1 MSEKKKKSLVI
12 AGLTAAGLLAV
23 GGAATITTLHS
34 GSSETEKDPKDQ
46 LKDDL
51 TNVKNDIDDLIN
63 SLDSE
68 DNKEEIKILENLK
81 DKIDQALQDPNIT
94 EGDLNSLKDEAN
106 QTLQD
111 LINKKKEFDKNLLGK
126 YDETKNVLDEYKNS
140 LGDDPKYDSL
150 KEKLDKLNEKLEN
163 SKNKHSES
171 ELLSKE
177 QIKEIKKELEDTI
190 KELDKIKYDKSLID
204 LEEAKK
210 AKDEFLASF
219 GNPAKPEYEDL
230 LNKYKDKWD
239 EIDKNIE
246 ALPNRDDATLEDIK
260 KVENIIKDMEITT
273 ALEKLE
279 KAHADQNKKLDDL
292 IKENTIEPL
301 DDELQKSWDKLYE
314 DAKSQASFDDPTN
327 QSVQKIEEAIKNYID
342 ESNQMIEDLT
352 NLKDSEDLDK
362 YKAIQELKNLINSSK
377 DYSNNELND
386 SDYSDIKNKLE
397 QAIAQAEKIANTN
410 KDLLTIEQIKDE
422 IRSLQEALENAK
434 AEKNKIDSEKINE
447 SKDEI
452 NNLIK
457 DVNDFINS
465 NLNTKGEEEIKKE
478 LEEAIKNN
486 TPDDFDD
493 LNSLKDKLENLNKV
507 FNEAK
512 DKEKEREQLIK
523 DLENELAKAQDFS
536 NNNLDDNK
544 HLEIKNQLQDLIDK
558 TKEQINDFSNQ
569 ELKDKKQEI
578 IDAVKKAEND
588 KLITDELVELNQ
600 KIIEATNVIEINKFN
615 DKGEKD
621 ILDKLVSSR
630 DNALNKYNEI
640 KSSQDLSKLNEAKE
654 ECKKLAEA
662 IKSFEIEKAQ
672 RDRAKK
678 QLEESIGNATEFLN
692 NLNSSDY
699 DQIKKALNN
708 VIESSQTTKTEG
720 DKLAIEEAIDNL
732 SKALQD
738 AWSNKNLIDQ
748 EKENKSKIKAE
759 LDKLIPDVEKWQKSN
774 LKNEDGSLI
783 KPGYTQIDSKTT
795 EIINNAKT
803 TSENAESN
811 SQSLKEALDTLKTEF
826 ENVKTQFDNYT
837 KSFNELENKINELK
851 GLITNDLSEPIYK
864 DIQKKYQVKLDN
876 YNNEKNNKN
885 LDQFKETIEQVTA
898 DIESLKKEKIERDQ
912 IKESLENSVQKAKE
926 FINTIDKKNS
936 LNTQFVSNLE
946 SLVSKANEELKKEA
960 VSEEELKRLQ
970 KEIDDELKRLITK
983 KPVVDSLIKLENKI
997 DEINNIINQNNS
1009 ADPGL
1014 NSALEEL
1021 KTAKNNAEN
1030 SFNDLKNK
1038 IDSTTQE
1045 QVDTVIENLNNALT
1059 KFNNDKTQRGESKK
1073 KLQNKI
1079 DEAKTVLGSLT
1090 DSKYEKIK
1098 NELDKVVADSNSTL
1112 TNGDKDALDKALTE
1126 LENKINQTNTAKNE
1140 IDKMYRDIES
1150 AKQAIQDTIT
1160 KMNQWKNGK
1169 LVKDGEKEIL
1179 NSFNNAISEATQTK
1193 DKIDATLN
1201 ELVTANETLNQKFN
1215 QIISAENE
1223 FSINYQ
1229 KVNDKITELENY
1241 INNNLNQNIYADL
1254 KSKYDKVVSD
1264 SRNSINSKNTEE
1276 LKTLLNDLTN
1286 SLNEAQNFKAERDKA
1301 RSELQKSIDNANNLI
1316 NGQPKNQVYSKLFES
1331 LENLKT
1337 KGQNE
1342 LGTSTTN
1349 DELSAT
1355 SKEINEEINKVVEK
1369 LNVVNELNKL
1379 NTKLEQIKTVLEQNK
1394 NVDHGLSSVVNTLQN
1409 QYNDSK
1415 NNFDNW
1421 LNNIDSSVVTNVAVE
1436 ENKLDTALNTFNS
1449 DKQSREN
1456 SKGQLSNL
1464 IEDVKNYKDNT
1475 LSTKTDYSQ
1484 LATKAQEL
1492 IDKYTPYLKSQTK
1505 SELDQSIADLKAELA
1520 QIKNKKILIDQENQT
1535 EEEAKNEITS
1545 LIAKIREWQ
1554 STNLTNGLNG
1564 ALIKEGYKGINDTLE
1579 SSIKQAEGVKDDTT
1593 STLKDLKDEFL
1604 QLNLAFNNAKNSLT
1618 SHQNAYKGLENAISS
1633 LKSFVDTENIGTELK
1648 NKYSDITKQYND
1660 SKDTRNETELIQD
1673 TAKVN
1678 QALEQLR
1685 NEKRERDTAISELAN
1700 KITAA
1705 KTYIDSLPKNDLSS
1719 GISSSLQTLIDES
1732 TLVQNSD
1739 ASKQAF
1745 IDQKDKLD
1753 KAISEANTKKPT
1765 LESLIKLSDKI
1776 KEAESTLTK
1785 PEYVGVSTGI
1795 SSKLQSEI
1803 ESAKRFL
1810 EENKNNLDASQITII
1825 DQKTTELD
1833 TKIKEFIADV
1843 KEFNVAKESLEK
1855 VATEAQSYI
1864 DTTLSDPIYSNI
1876 KSDLQT
1882 SINKKDGTIANG
1894 NTQEVKDLTV
1904 EISNKLA
1911 EAKVNKEKLDS
1922 ENKQKEQVKRD
1933 ILALVSEM
1941 TVWSR
1946 NNLTK
1951 AGTSEIKTKINGA
1964 TKAANL
1970 VKNNSSS
1977 TLEQLRD
1984 ALTKLQEDFKNSKSD
1999 YETYKTTLAS
2009 LESKISD
2016 LQSYINVS
2024 LTEPIYGDIKSK
2036 YQAIVDKY
2044 NKDKTSLTQSKLVEA
2059 IATLTNEINNAK
2071 QEKNDRDTAKTSLN
2085 NKINEVN
2092 TFITSLGDSTVYN
2105 KLKEPLN
2112 NGITSANQLLNKAS
2126 DNATLNAKTTELDN
2140 LLTKANADK
2149 TKLDALFNLESK
2161 IALADKLLKDN
2172 ESADSGLASVI
2183 KELKDAKDAAKTKFD
2198 SWMTNPLNSDS
2209 TLVKQEAD
2217 KLNAAIEKF
2226 NADKAAREASK
2237 SALASAIAD
2246 ANSYAQSTLNKD
2258 QYLELKNELETFLK
2272 DQDKY
2277 ATTETKA
2284 ELDSRVENIKTK
2296 LQDIKKRKDAIDQ
2309 AENERQNE
2317 ISKLGILLENVK
2329 QWQNTNLREASN
2341 NTILKYQGLSQID
2354 SDLSK
2359 YITAAE
2365 TVKNR
2370 QNSTTEQLKKAYS
2383 VLETAHTKAQ
2393 TQLTSYNNAHRELKD
2408 KISELKKYVTE
2419 TLKAPEYKTI
2429 QDKYQAIVN
2438 ASEKVQDNLIES
2450 QLKEESA
2457 KLVTALQNAKAEK
2470 ENRDKELAK
2479 AKLEQLIQTATT
2491 YSNDSTD
2498 GVGATQYSSVKATL
2512 VQAINNAKENIN
2524 TLSKDQLNS
2533 RYTTLEAALNK
2544 AKADKVA
2551 KAKEIHAAALSEADT
2566 WIAQNL
2572 SENKPAETQVG
2583 NSLKTDFE
2591 AAINLYKDTS
2601 SNDANDIYQKAQNIK
2616 AELEKLKLNKTTRDA
2631 AEAKLDALLAKATE
2645 LKNLM
2650 PENNEFN
2657 TAKTKLENEIERIN
2671 NIKSSL
2677 NAEQLLEA
2685 NKSLE
2690 TVFNESVE
2698 TYRNNLKKL
2707 NANATRLLTEAKDLS
2722 DKLNP
2727 TYTDLQTKVNE
2738 SSAKITSLD
2747 YKQIAQYY
2755 SDTKPLY
2762 DSLIPKYNSLLG
2774 KSQQLNALLKQLDA
2788 EITRMKTVQNG
2799 NVIYKYWITEAEDR
2813 LAKNKVYNSEEQ
2825 VQTNINYLTG
2835 YIPALKNVVAGI
2847 DQAYAKYLPAKENAN
2862 AFRKAL
2868 SGYTDLLT
2876 KYDQA
2881 VTTPAKTLEDKF
2893 MAEGKDSKQ
2902 LTDATAALNKAEA
2915 TFRSIIQPVGTQI
2928 QNKISGDWQQTLTK
2942 IAQFAKVTTSPISSH
2957 KGIALDKTA
2966 LDQRDA
2972 LVKEYNNLNPQNL
2985 LNTLTNKI
2993 TQNIKPTYKEYDD
3006 LLKKL
3011 NSYIADLNKKMNKIY
3026 NDNWTRNGGKHT
3038 HNLAKQELDKKLNA
3052 NLHLNSSTGLY
3063 DKQAL
3068 ELEKTVTYTYNGN
3081 DQQIYYNY
3089 AKEIQKVVDLYT
3101 LHTNEMNKRKARLE
3115 ASTQSYRDSAA
3126 YKSMIDWQQKY
3137 SNWNEDLLGWAHNT
3151 DEEFTKATR
3160 EFASYGIAKAQDFI
3174 TNLFGK
3180 RNTAEYGVY
3189 ESFILNEMLK
3199 SINTFKGYWDDFG
3212 DKNWDKPLKIDSS
3225 KYNSLRRYVFTYY
3238 RYSPSKPNNTE
3249 INIWSE
3255 NAKRRYVIT
3264 SNNFNYDYHTR
3275 EASEHD
3281 KRYNHEEGVLNWSR
3295 RDWWGGTEWENARVQ
3310 RMRNTN
3316 TIFNTHGMYRL
3327 FTAAWSDIKHL
3338 WEIYTEKLNQLNKKQ
3353 ITELQFANFKVEYHN
3368 LFEKLWK
3375 NNYVTISDPIQKYAT
3390 NLSIT
3395 YSIMHPTN
3403 LSLIYDYISKN

>member
-34 GSSETEKDPKDQ
+34 GSSETEKDQKDQ

-63 SLDSE
+63 SLDTE

-140 LGDDPKYDSL
+140 LGDYPKYDSL

-177 QIKEIKKELEDTI
+177 QIQEIKKELEDTI

-260 KVENIIKDMEITT
+260 KVENIIKGIELTT

-301 DDELQKSWDKLYE
+301 DDELQKTWDKLYE

-512 DKEKEREQLIK
+512 DKEKEHEQLIK

-544 HLEIKNQLQDLIDK
+544 DLEIKNQLQDLIDK

-588 KLITDELVELNQ
+588 KWIADELVELNQ
-600 KIIEATNVIEINKFN
+600 KIIQATNLIEINKFN

-640 KSSQDLSKLNEAKE
+640 KASQDLSKLNEAKE
-654 ECKKLAEA
+654 ECKKLDEA

-672 RDRAKK
+672 RDQAKK
-678 QLEESIGNATEFLN
+678 QLEESIDNATKFLN

-699 DQIKKALNN
+699 DQIKKTLNN
-708 VIESSQTTKTEG
+708 VIESSQITKTEG
-720 DKLAIEEAIDNL
+720 DKLAIEKANDNL
-732 SKALQD
+732 SKALQE

-748 EKENKSKIKAE
+748 DRENKIKIKAE

-803 TSENAESN
+803 TSENTNSN
-811 SQSLKEALDTLKTEF
+811 SQSLKEALNTLKTEF
-826 ENVKTQFDNYT
+826 ENVKIQFDNYT

-864 DIQKKYQVKLDN
+864 DIQKKYQDKLGN

-926 FINTIDKKNS
+926 FIDTIDKTNS

-946 SLVSKANEELKKEA
+946 SLVNKANEELKKEA
-960 VSEEELKRLQ
+960 VSDEELNRLK

-997 DEINNIINQNNS
+997 NEINDIINQNDS

-1021 KTAKNNAEN
+1021 KTTKNNAEK
-1030 SFNDLKNK
+1030 SFNDPINK

-1045 QVDTVIENLNNALT
+1045 QVDTAIENLNNALT
-1059 KFNNDKTQRGESKK
+1059 KFNHDKTQREESKK

-1079 DEAKTVLGSLT
+1079 GEANTLLGSLT
-1090 DSKYEKIK
+1090 DSKYEHIK
-1098 NELDKVVADSNSTL
+1098 NELDKVIVNSNSTL

-1126 LENKINQTNTAKNE
+1126 LENKINQTNTAKTE

-1150 AKQAIQDTIT
+1150 AKQAIQYTIT
-1160 KMNQWKNGK
+1160 KMNQWKKDK

-1193 DKIDATLN
+1193 DKINATLN
-1201 ELVTANETLNQKFN
+1201 ELVTANQTLNQKFN

-1241 INNNLNQNIYADL
+1241 VNNNLNENIYSDL
-1254 KSKYDKVVSD
+1254 KSKYDKVVTD
-1264 SRNSINSKNTEE
+1264 SRKSINSKNTEE
-1276 LKTLLNDLTN
+1276 LKALLNDLTN
-1286 SLNEAQNFKAERDKA
+1286 SLNEAQKVKAERDKA
-1301 RSELQKSIDNANNLI
+1301 RSELQKSIENANNLI

-1349 DELSAT
+1349 DVLSAT
-1355 SKEINEEINKVVEK
+1355 SKEINDEINKVVEK

-1379 NTKLEQIKTVLEQNK
+1379 NTKLEQIKTVLKQNE
-1394 NVDHGLSSVVNTLQN
+1394 NVDPGLSSVVTVLKN
-1409 QYNDSK
+1409 QYDDSK

-1421 LNNIDSSVVTNVAVE
+1421 LNNIDSSVATNVAVE

-1456 SKGQLSNL
+1456 SKAQLSNL
-1464 IEDVKNYKDNT
+1464 IEEVKNYKDNT

-1484 LATKAQEL
+1484 LAAKAQEL

-1520 QIKNKKILIDQENQT
+1520 QIKNQKILIDQENQT
-1535 EEEAKNEITS
+1535 EEEVKNEITS
-1545 LIAKIREWQ
+1545 LITKIREWQ

-1564 ALIKEGYKGINDTLE
+1564 ALRKEGYKGINETLE
-1579 SSIKQAEGVKDDTT
+1579 NSIKHSEGVKDNAA

-1618 SHQNAYKGLENAISS
+1618 SHQNAYQGLENAISS
-1633 LKSFVDTENIGTELK
+1633 LKSFADTEKIGTELK
-1648 NKYSDITKQYND
+1648 NKYLAIAKQYDD

-1678 QALEQLR
+1678 QVLDQLR
-1685 NEKRERDTAISELAN
+1685 NEKRERDAAISELSN

-1719 GISSSLQTLIDES
+1719 GISSSLQALIDES
-1732 TLVQNSD
+1732 VLVQNSD
-1739 ASKQAF
+1739 VSKQAF

-1765 LESLIKLSDKI
+1765 LDSLIKLSDKI
-1776 KEAESTLTK
+1776 KEAESTLAK
-1785 PEYVGVSTGI
+1785 PEYAGVSTGI
-1795 SSKLQSEI
+1795 SSKLQSAI

-1810 EENKNNLDASQITII
+1810 EENKNNLAASQITII

-1833 TKIKEFIADV
+1833 TKVKEFIADV
-1843 KEFNVAKESLEK
+1843 KEFNVAKDSLEK

-1864 DTTLSDPIYSNI
+1864 DTTLSKPIYSDI
-1876 KSDLQT
+1876 KSDLET
-1882 SINKKDGTIANG
+1882 TINKKDGTIANG

-1904 EISNKLA
+1904 EISKKLA

-1946 NNLTK
+1946 NNLTN
-1951 AGTSEIKTKINGA
+1951 AGTKEIKTKITEA

-1984 ALTKLQEDFKNSKSD
+1984 ALTKLQQDFNDSKSD

-2009 LESKISD
+2009 LESKISE

-2044 NKDKTSLTQSKLVEA
+2044 NKDKNSLTQSKLLEA
-2059 IATLTNEINNAK
+2059 ITTLTNEINNAK
-2071 QEKNDRDTAKTSLN
+2071 QEKNDRDTAKTSLK
-2085 NKINEVN
+2085 NKIDEVN

-2126 DNATLNAKTTELDN
+2126 DNATLNAKTTELNN

-2149 TKLDALFNLESK
+2149 TKFDTLFNLESK

-2183 KELKDAKDAAKTKFD
+2183 KELKDTKDPAKTKFD

-2217 KLNAAIEKF
+2217 LLNAAIEKF

-2237 SALASAIAD
+2237 SALASAIAEG
-2246 ANSYAQSTLNKD
+2246 NTYAQGTLNKD

-2284 ELDSRVENIKTK
+2284 ELDVRVEKIKTK
-2296 LQDIKKRKDAIDQ
+2296 LQEIKNRKDAIDQ

-2317 ISKLGILLENVK
+2317 ISKLGILIENVK
-2329 QWQNTNLREASN
+2329 QWQNANLREASN

-2354 SDLSK
+2354 GDLTK
-2359 YITAAE
+2359 YITVAE
-2365 TVKNR
+2365 TAKNR
-2370 QNSTTEQLKKAYS
+2370 QSSTTEQLKKAYS

-2429 QDKYQAIVN
+2429 QDKYQAVVN

-2450 QLKEESA
+2450 KLKEESA

-2479 AKLEQLIQTATT
+2479 TKLEQLILTATT

-2498 GVGATQYSSVKATL
+2498 GVGATQYSSVKTTL
-2512 VQAINNAKENIN
+2512 VQAINDAKANID

-2544 AKADKVA
+2544 AKTDKVA
-2551 KAKEIHAAALSEADT
+2551 KAKEIHAAALSEVDT

-2572 SENKPAETQVG
+2572 NENKPAETQVG
-2583 NSLKTDFE
+2583 NSLKSDFE

-2616 AELEKLKLNKTTRDA
+2616 AEFEKLKLNKTTRDA

-2650 PENNEFN
+2650 PDNNEFN
-2657 TAKTKLENEIERIN
+2657 KVKTTLENEITRISGVKN
-2671 NIKSSL
+2671 SL
-2677 NAEQLLEA
+2677 NTEQLLEA

-2690 TVFNESVE
+2690 TIFNESVE
-2698 TYRNNLKKL
+2698 TYRNNLEKL

-2727 TYTDLQTKVNE
+2727 TYNDLQTKVNE

-2774 KSQQLNALLKQLDA
+2774 KSQQLDKLLKELDA

-2835 YIPALKNVVAGI
+2835 YIPALKNVVARI

-2868 SGYTDLLT
+2868 NGYTDLLA

-2881 VTTPAKTLEDKF
+2881 VTTPAKTSEDKF

-2915 TFRSIIQPVGTQI
+2915 TFRSIIQPIGTQI

-2957 KGIALDKTA
+2957 KGITLDKTA
-2966 LDQRDA
+2966 LEQRDA
-2972 LVKEYNNLNPQNL
+2972 LVREYNNLNPQNL
-2985 LNTLTNKI
+2985 LNALTNKI
-2993 TQNIKPTYKEYDD
+2993 TQNVKPTYKEYDD

-3011 NSYIADLNKKMNKIY
+3011 NSYIANLNAKMDKIY
-3026 NDNWTRNGGKHT
+3026 ADNWTRNGGKHT
-3038 HNLAKQELDKKLNA
+3038 HNLAKQELDKKLKD
-3052 NLHLNSSTGLY
+3052 NLALNSSTGIY
-3063 DKQAL
+3063 DKQAI
-3068 ELEKTVTYTYNGN
+3068 ELKNSVTYTYNGN
-3081 DQQIYYNY
+3081 DQQIYFNY
-3089 AKEIQKVVDLYT
+3089 AKKIQKVVDLYT
-3101 LHTNEMNKRKARLE
+3101 LHNNEMNKRKASLE
-3115 ASTQSYRDSAA
+3115 SSTQTYRNSQEYAD
-3126 YKSMIDWQQKY
+3126 MIDWQVKY
-3137 SNWNEDLLGWAHNT
+3137 SKWNDDFYWQHNT
-3151 DEEFTKATR
+3151 DNEFVSSTR
-3160 EFASYGIAKAQDFI
+3160 EFATYGMSKAQNFI
-3174 TNLFGK
+3174 TNLFSK
-3180 RNTAEYGVY
+3180 RNTSEYGVY
-3189 ESFILNEMLK
+3189 ESFMLNEMLK
-3199 SINTFKGYWDDFG
+3199 SINTFKNYWDSFG
-3212 DKNWDKPLKIDSS
+3212 DKKFEKPLKINTPE
-3225 KYNSLRRYVFTYY
+3225 YNSLRRYIYTYY
-3238 RYSPSKPNNTE
+3238 RISPSKPNDTI
-3249 INIWSE
+3249 INIWTT
-3255 NAKRRYVIT
+3255 NTMTRYGIKKDK
-3264 SNNFNYDYHTR
+3264 FNYDANTI
-3275 EASEHD
+3275 ESSN
-3281 KRYNHEEGVLNWSR
+3281 YNNQNGILNWSR
-3295 RDWWGGTEWENARVQ
+3295 RDWTWGETQWDNSTIQRLRNINRV
-3310 RMRNTN
+3310 
-3316 TIFNTHGMYRL
+3316 FNTDGMYII
-3327 FTAAWSDIKHL
+3327 FTAAWSDIQYL
-3338 WEIYTEKLNQLNKKQ
+3338 WDVYTEKLDKFNKKQ
-3353 ITELQFANFKVEYHN
+3353 ITELEFAKFKVDYHN
-3368 LFEKLWK
+3368 LFEKIWN
-3375 NNYVTISDPIQKYAT
+3375 NNYVKISDPIQSYT
-3390 NLSIT
+3390 TDLSIT

-3403 LSLIYDYISKN
+3403 LGLIYDFILKLS

>member
-1 MSEKKKKSLVI
+1 MSEKKKKNLII
-12 AGLTAAGLLAV
+12 AGLTTAGLLAV
-23 GGAATITTLHS
+23 GGAATVTTLHT
-34 GSSETEKDPKDQ
+34 GSSDSEKDPKDQ

-51 TNVKNDIDDLIN
+51 TNAKNDIDDLIN
-63 SLDSE
+63 SLDPE

-106 QTLQD
+106 QTIQD

-177 QIKEIKKELEDTI
+177 QIQEIKKELEDAL

-219 GNPAKPEYEDL
+219 GNPVKPEYEDL

-246 ALPNRDDATLEDIK
+246 SLPNRDVATLEDIK
-260 KVENIIKDMEITT
+260 KVENIIKDIEITI

-301 DDELQKSWDKLYE
+301 DDELKKTWDKLYE

-342 ESNQMIEDLT
+342 ESNRMIEDLT

-377 DYSNNELND
+377 NYSNNELSD

-397 QAIAQAEKIANTN
+397 QAIEHAEKIANTN
-410 KDLLTIEQIKDE
+410 KDLLTLEQIKEE
-422 IRSLQEALENAK
+422 IKSLQEALENAK
-434 AEKNKIDSEKINE
+434 VEKNKIDSEKINE

-512 DKEKEREQLIK
+512 DKEKEHEQLIK

-558 TKEQINDFSNQ
+558 TKEQINDLSNQ

-588 KLITDELVELNQ
+588 KLIADALDELNQ
-600 KIIEATNVIEINKFN
+600 KIIQATNVIEINKFN

-621 ILDKLVSSR
+621 ILNKLVSSR
-630 DNALNKYNEI
+630 DDALNKYNEI
-640 KSSQDLSKLNEAKE
+640 KASQDLSKLEEAKE
-654 ECKKLAEA
+654 ECEKLAEA

-672 RDRAKK
+672 RDQAKK
-678 QLEESIGNATEFLN
+678 QLEELIGNATEFLN

-699 DQIKKALNN
+699 DEIKETLNN
-708 VIESSQTTKTEG
+708 VLESSQTTKSEG
-720 DKLAIEEAIDNL
+720 DKLAIEKAIDNL
-732 SKALQD
+732 SKALQE

-748 EKENKSKIKAE
+748 ERENKIKTKVE
-759 LDKLIPDVEKWQKSN
+759 LDKLISDVEKWQKSN
-774 LKNEDGSLI
+774 LKNENGSLI

-803 TSENAESN
+803 TSENTDSN

-826 ENVKTQFDNYT
+826 ENVKIQFDNYT

-885 LDQFKETIEQVTA
+885 LDQFEETIKQVTA
-898 DIESLKKEKIERDQ
+898 DIESLKKEKNERDK

-926 FINTIDKKNS
+926 FINTIDKTNS

-946 SLVSKANEELKKEA
+946 SLVSKANEELEKED
-960 VSEEELKRLQ
+960 VSDKELKRLQ
-970 KEIDDELKRLITK
+970 EEIDDELKRLIAK

-997 DEINNIINQNNS
+997 NEINNIINQNSS

-1021 KTAKNNAEN
+1021 KTAKNNAQN

-1038 IDSTTQE
+1038 IDSTAQE

-1059 KFNNDKTQRGESKK
+1059 KFNNDKTEREESKK
-1073 KLQNKI
+1073 KLQEKI
-1079 DEAKTVLGSLT
+1079 NEANTLLASLT
-1090 DSKYEKIK
+1090 DSKYEQIK
-1098 NELDKVVADSNSTL
+1098 NELDKVVVDSNSTL

-1150 AKQAIQDTIT
+1150 ARQAIQDTIT

-1169 LVKDGEKEIL
+1169 LVKDGENEIL

-1201 ELVTANETLNQKFN
+1201 ELVTANETLNQKFS

-1223 FSINYQ
+1223 YSINYQ
-1229 KVNDKITELENY
+1229 KVNGKITELENY
-1241 INNNLNQNIYADL
+1241 INDNLNQNIYSDL
-1254 KSKYDKVVSD
+1254 KSKYDKVVTD
-1264 SRNSINSKNTEE
+1264 SRNSINSKNTEA
-1276 LKTLLNDLTN
+1276 LKTLFNDLTN
-1286 SLNEAQNFKAERDKA
+1286 SLNEAQNNKAERDKA
-1301 RSELQKSIDNANNLI
+1301 RSELQKSIENANNLI

-1337 KGQNE
+1337 KGQSQ
-1342 LGTSTTN
+1342 LGTLTTN
-1349 DELSAT
+1349 DVLSAT
-1355 SKEINEEINKVVEK
+1355 SKEINDELNKVVEK

-1394 NVDHGLSSVVNTLQN
+1394 NVNPGLSSVVTTLQN
-1409 QYNDSK
+1409 QYDDSK
-1415 NNFDNW
+1415 NKFNNW

-1456 SKGQLSNL
+1456 SKEQLSKL
-1464 IEDVKNYKDNT
+1464 IEKVKNYKDNT
-1475 LSTKTDYSQ
+1475 LSTKADYSQ
-1484 LATKAQEL
+1484 LVTKAQEL
-1492 IDKYTPYLKSQTK
+1492 IDKYTPYLESQTK
-1505 SELDQSIADLKAELA
+1505 SELDQSITELQAELA
-1520 QIKNKKILIDQENQT
+1520 KIENQKILIDQENQN
-1535 EEEAKNEITS
+1535 EEEVKNEITS
-1545 LIAKIREWQ
+1545 LITKIREWQ

-1564 ALIKEGYKGINDTLE
+1564 ALIKEGYKGINDALE
-1579 SSIKQAEGVKDDTT
+1579 SSIKHAEGVKDDNT
-1593 STLKDLKDEFL
+1593 STLKALKDEFL
-1604 QLNLAFNNAKNSLT
+1604 QLNLAFNNAQNSLT
-1618 SHQNAYKGLENAISS
+1618 SHQNAYQGLENAISS
-1633 LKSFVDTENIGTELK
+1633 LKSFADTENIGTELK
-1648 NKYSDITKQYND
+1648 DKYLSIAKQYND

-1685 NEKRERDTAISELAN
+1685 NDKRERDTAISELAN

-1719 GISSSLQTLIDES
+1719 GISSSLQTLINES
-1732 TLVQNSD
+1732 VLVQNSD
-1739 ASKQAF
+1739 VSKQAF
-1745 IDQKDKLD
+1745 IDQKNKLD

-1765 LESLIKLSDKI
+1765 LDSLIKLSDKI
-1776 KEAESTLTK
+1776 KEAKSTLTK
-1785 PEYVGVSTGI
+1785 PEYVGASTGI
-1795 SSKLQSEI
+1795 SNKLQSAI
-1803 ESAKRFL
+1803 ESAKTFL
-1810 EENKNNLDASQITII
+1810 EENKNNLAASQITII

-1843 KEFNVAKESLEK
+1843 KEFNVAKESLEQ
-1855 VATEAQSYI
+1855 VVNEAQSYI
-1864 DTTLSDPIYSNI
+1864 DTTLSDPIYSDI

-1882 SINKKDGTIANG
+1882 AINKKDGTIANG

-1922 ENKQKEQVKRD
+1922 ENKQKEQVKKD
-1933 ILALVSEM
+1933 ILALISQM
-1941 TVWSR
+1941 TVWSK
-1946 NNLTK
+1946 NNLTN
-1951 AGTSEIKTKINGA
+1951 AGTSEIKTKITEA

-1984 ALTKLQEDFKNSKSD
+1984 ALTKLQQDFEDSKSD

-2009 LESKISD
+2009 LDSKISE

-2059 IATLTNEINNAK
+2059 ITTLTNEINNAK
-2071 QEKNDRDTAKTSLN
+2071 QEKNERDTAKTSLN
-2085 NKINEVN
+2085 NKIIEVN
-2092 TFITSLGDSTVYN
+2092 RFITSLGDSTVYN
-2105 KLKEPLN
+2105 KLKEPLS
-2112 NGITSANQLLNKAS
+2112 NGTTSANQLLNKAS

-2140 LLTKANADK
+2140 LLIKANTDK
-2149 TKLDALFNLESK
+2149 VKFDALFNLESK
-2161 IALADKLLKDN
+2161 ITSADKLLKDN

-2183 KELKDAKDAAKTKFD
+2183 KELRDAKDAAKTKFD
-2198 SWMTNPLNSDS
+2198 SWMTDPLNSNS

-2217 KLNAAIEKF
+2217 KLNAAIQKF
-2226 NADKAAREASK
+2226 NSDKAAREASK
-2237 SALASAIAD
+2237 SALASAIAEG
-2246 ANSYAQSTLNKD
+2246 NSYAQGTLNKE

-2272 DQDKY
+2272 EQEKY

-2284 ELDSRVENIKTK
+2284 ELDARVEKIKAK
-2296 LQDIKKRKDAIDQ
+2296 LQEIKNRKDAIDQ
-2309 AENERQNE
+2309 AEAERQNE
-2317 ISKLGILLENVK
+2317 ISKLGILIDNVK
-2329 QWQNTNLREASN
+2329 QWQNANLREASN
-2341 NTILKYQGLSQID
+2341 NTILKYQGLSQVD
-2354 SDLSK
+2354 GDLTK

-2370 QNSTTEQLKKAYS
+2370 QSSTTEQLKKAYS
-2383 VLETAHTKAQ
+2383 VLETAHTNAQ

-2419 TLKAPEYKTI
+2419 TLNAPEYKTI
-2429 QDKYQAIVN
+2429 QDKYQAVVN
-2438 ASEKVQDNLIES
+2438 GSEKVQDNLIES

-2457 KLVTALQNAKAEK
+2457 KLVTELQNAKAEK

-2479 AKLEQLIQTATT
+2479 AKLEQLVQTATT

-2498 GVGATQYSSVKATL
+2498 GVGATQYSSVKITL
-2512 VQAINNAKENIN
+2512 VQAINNAKANID
-2524 TLSKDQLNS
+2524 TLSKEQLNS

-2544 AKADKVA
+2544 AKADKIV
-2551 KAKEIHAAALSEADT
+2551 KAKEIHAAALSEANT
-2566 WIAQNL
+2566 WITQNL
-2572 SENKPAETQVG
+2572 SENKPAETQAG
-2583 NSLKTDFE
+2583 NSLKSDFE

-2601 SNDANDIYQKAQNIK
+2601 SNDANDIYQKSQNIK
-2616 AELEKLKLNKTTRDA
+2616 DELEKLKLNKSTRDA
-2631 AEAKLDALLAKATE
+2631 AEAKLDALLVKATE
-2645 LKNLM
+2645 LKNSM
-2650 PENNEFN
+2650 PEDNKFN
-2657 TAKTKLENEIERIN
+2657 TAKTKLENEITRISGVKN
-2671 NIKSSL
+2671 SL
-2677 NAEQLLEA
+2677 NTEQLLEA

-2690 TVFNESVE
+2690 TIFNESVE
-2698 TYRNNLKKL
+2698 TYRSNLKAL
-2707 NANATRLLTEAKDLS
+2707 NTNATRLLTEAKDLS

-2727 TYTDLQTKVNE
+2727 TYNNLQTKVNE
-2738 SSAKITSLD
+2738 SSAKIASLD

-2755 SDTKPLY
+2755 SDTKTLY
-2762 DSLIPKYNSLLG
+2762 DNLIPKYNSLLT
-2774 KSQQLNALLKQLDA
+2774 KSQQLNELIKELDA

-2813 LAKNKVYNSEEQ
+2813 LASNKVYNSEEQ
-2825 VQTNINYLTG
+2825 VQTNINYLTK

-2847 DQAYAKYLPAKENAN
+2847 DQAYAKYLPAKENAD
-2862 AFRKAL
+2862 AFRSAL
-2868 SGYTDLLT
+2868 NGYPDLLA

-2881 VTTPAKTLEDKF
+2881 VTTPAKAFEDQF
-2893 MAEGKDSKQ
+2893 MAEGRYSKQ
-2902 LTDATAALNKAEA
+2902 LADATAALNKAET
-2915 TFRSIIQPVGTQI
+2915 TFRSIIQPIGTQI
-2928 QNKISGDWQQTLTK
+2928 QNKISGEWQQTLTK
-2942 IAQFAKVTTSPISSH
+2942 IAEFAKVTISPRSSD
-2957 KGIALDKTA
+2957 KGITLDKTA

-2972 LVKEYNNLNPQNL
+2972 LVREYNNLNPQNL
-2985 LNTLTNKI
+2985 LNALTNKI
-2993 TQNIKPTYKEYDD
+2993 TQNVKPTYKEYDD

-3011 NSYIADLNKKMNKIY
+3011 NSYIADLNTKMDKIY
-3026 NDNWTRNGGKHT
+3026 ADNWTRNGGKHT
-3038 HNLAKQELDKKLNA
+3038 HNLAKQDLDKKLTA
-3052 NLHLNSSTGLY
+3052 NLYLNSSTGLY
-3063 DKQAL
+3063 DKQAI
-3068 ELEKTVTYTYNGN
+3068 ELKNSVTYTYNGN
-3081 DQQIYYNY
+3081 DQQIYFNY

-3101 LHTNEMNKRKARLE
+3101 LHTNEMNRRKALLE
-3115 ASTQSYRDSAA
+3115 ASTQTYRDSDT
-3126 YKSMIDWQQKY
+3126 YSSMIDWQQKY
-3137 SNWNEDLLGWAHNT
+3137 SKWNQDLWVAHT
-3151 DEEFTKATR
+3151 SDDEFVNATR
-3160 EFASYGIAKAQDFI
+3160 EFASYGVVKAQDFI

-3180 RNTAEYGVY
+3180 RNTSEYGVY

-3212 DKNWDKPLKIDSS
+3212 GTNWKEPLKIGTA

-3238 RYSPSKPNNTE
+3238 RYSPSQPNNKE

-3255 NAKRRYVIT
+3255 NAKRRYGVT
-3264 SNNFNYDYHTR
+3264 SDNFNYDYHTR
-3275 EASEHD
+3275 EASESG
-3281 KRYNHEEGVLNWSR
+3281 KRYNNEEGVLNWSR
-3295 RDWWGGTEWENARVQ
+3295 RDWGWISEWDNAKAQ

-3316 TIFNTHGMYRL
+3316 TIFNVHGMYRL
-3327 FTAAWSDIKHL
+3327 FTAAWADIKYL
-3338 WEIYTEKLNQLNKKQ
+3338 WEIYTIKLNQLNSKQ
-3353 ITELQFANFKVEYHN
+3353 ITELQFANFKVEYYN
-3368 LFEKLWK
+3368 LFEKLWN
-3375 NNYVTISDPIQKYAT
+3375 NNYVVKSDPIQKYAT
-3390 NLSIT
+3390 DLSIT

>member
-1 MSEKKKKSLVI
+1 MSEKKKKNLII
-12 AGLTAAGLLAV
+12 AGLTTAGLLAV
-23 GGAATITTLHS
+23 GGAATVTTLHT
-34 GSSETEKDPKDQ
+34 GSSDSEKDPKDQ

-51 TNVKNDIDDLIN
+51 TNAKNDIDDLIN
-63 SLDSE
+63 SLDPE

-150 KEKLDKLNEKLEN
+150 KEKLDKLNEKLDN

-219 GNPAKPEYEDL
+219 GNSVKPEYEDL
-230 LNKYKDKWD
+230 LNKYKNKWD

-246 ALPNRDDATLEDIK
+246 SLPNRDDATLEDIK
-260 KVENIIKDMEITT
+260 KVENIIKDIELTT

-292 IKENTIEPL
+292 IKGNTIEPL
-301 DDELQKSWDKLYE
+301 DDELQKAWDKLYE

-327 QSVQKIEEAIKNYID
+327 QSVQKIEESIKNYID

-386 SDYSDIKNKLE
+386 SDYYDIKNKLE

-410 KDLLTIEQIKDE
+410 KDLLAIEQIKDE

-512 DKEKEREQLIK
+512 DKEKEHEQLIK

-558 TKEQINDFSNQ
+558 TKEQINDLSNQ

-588 KLITDELVELNQ
+588 KLIAEALEELNQ
-600 KIIEATNVIEINKFN
+600 KIIQATNVIEINKFN

-621 ILDKLVSSR
+621 ILNKLVSSR
-630 DNALNKYNEI
+630 DDALNKYNEI
-640 KSSQDLSKLNEAKE
+640 KASQDLSKLEEAKE
-654 ECKKLAEA
+654 KCKKLAEA

-672 RDRAKK
+672 RDQAKK
-678 QLEESIGNATEFLN
+678 QLEELIGNATGFLN

-699 DQIKKALNN
+699 DQIKETLKN
-708 VIESSQTTKTEG
+708 VIESSQTAKTEG
-720 DKLAIEEAIDNL
+720 DKIAIEKAIDNL
-732 SKALQD
+732 SKALQE

-748 EKENKSKIKAE
+748 DRANKVKTKAE
-759 LDKLIPDVEKWQKSN
+759 LDKLISDVEKWQKSN
-774 LKNEDGSLI
+774 LKNENDSLI

-803 TSENAESN
+803 TSENTDSN

-851 GLITNDLSEPIYK
+851 SLITNDLSEPIYK

-885 LDQFKETIEQVTA
+885 LDQFEETIKQVTA

-912 IKESLENSVQKAKE
+912 IKESLENSVKKAKE
-926 FINTIDKKNS
+926 FINTIDKTNS

-946 SLVSKANEELKKEA
+946 SLVNKANEELKKEA
-960 VSEEELKRLQ
+960 VSDEELKRLQ
-970 KEIDDELKRLITK
+970 KEIDDELKRLIAK

-997 DEINNIINQNNS
+997 NEINNIINQNNS

-1021 KTAKNNAEN
+1021 KTAKNNAQN
-1030 SFNDLKNK
+1030 SFNDSINK

-1045 QVDTVIENLNNALT
+1045 QVDTVIENLNNALN
-1059 KFNNDKTQRGESKK
+1059 KFNNDKTEREESKK

-1079 DEAKTVLGSLT
+1079 DEANTLLGSLT
-1090 DSKYEKIK
+1090 DSKYEQIK
-1098 NELDKVVADSNSTL
+1098 NELNKVVVDSNSTL

-1140 IDKMYRDIES
+1140 IDKTYRDIES

-1193 DKIDATLN
+1193 DKIGATLN
-1201 ELVTANETLNQKFN
+1201 ELVTANETLNQKFS

-1229 KVNDKITELENY
+1229 KANDKITELENY
-1241 INNNLNQNIYADL
+1241 INNNLNQNIYSDL
-1254 KSKYDKVVSD
+1254 KSKYDKVVTD
-1264 SRNSINSKNTEE
+1264 SRNSINSKNTEA
-1276 LKTLLNDLTN
+1276 LKTLFNDLTN
-1286 SLNEAQNFKAERDKA
+1286 SLNEAQNVKAERDKA
-1301 RSELQKSIDNANNLI
+1301 RSELQKSIENANNLI

-1337 KGQNE
+1337 KGQNK

-1349 DELSAT
+1349 DVLSAT
-1355 SKEINEEINKVVEK
+1355 YKEINDEINKVVEK

-1394 NVDHGLSSVVNTLQN
+1394 NVDPGLNSVVTTLQN
-1409 QYNDSK
+1409 QYDDSK
-1415 NNFDNW
+1415 NKFNNW
-1421 LNNIDSSVVTNVAVE
+1421 LNNIDSSVVTDVAVE

-1456 SKGQLSNL
+1456 SKERLSKL
-1464 IEDVKNYKDNT
+1464 IEKVKNYKDNT
-1475 LSTKTDYSQ
+1475 LSTKTEYSQ
-1484 LATKAQEL
+1484 LVTKAQEL
-1492 IDKYTPYLKSQTK
+1492 IDKYKPYLESQTK
-1505 SELDQSIADLKAELA
+1505 SELDQSIAELQAELV
-1520 QIKNKKILIDQENQT
+1520 KIENQKTLIDQENQN
-1535 EEEAKNEITS
+1535 EEEVKSEITS
-1545 LIAKIREWQ
+1545 LITKIREWQ
-1554 STNLTNGLNG
+1554 SVNLTNGLNG
-1564 ALIKEGYKGINDTLE
+1564 ALRKEGYKGINQTLE
-1579 SSIKQAEGVKDDTT
+1579 NSIKHAEGVKDDNT
-1593 STLKDLKDEFL
+1593 STLKALKDEFL
-1604 QLNLAFNNAKNSLT
+1604 QLNLEFNNAQNSLI
-1618 SHQNAYKGLENAISS
+1618 SHQNAYRGLENAISS
-1633 LKSFVDTENIGTELK
+1633 LKSFADTENIGTELK
-1648 NKYSDITKQYND
+1648 NKYLAIAKQYDD
-1660 SKDTRNETELIQD
+1660 SKDTRNETELIED
-1673 TAKVN
+1673 TTKVN

-1732 TLVQNSD
+1732 ALVQNSD
-1739 ASKQAF
+1739 VSKQAL

-1765 LESLIKLSDKI
+1765 LDSLIKLSDKI
-1776 KEAESTLTK
+1776 KEAKSTLTK

-1795 SSKLQSEI
+1795 SSKLQSAI
-1803 ESAKRFL
+1803 ESAKKFL
-1810 EENKNNLDASQITII
+1810 EENKNNFAASQITII

-1833 TKIKEFIADV
+1833 SKIKEFIADV
-1843 KEFNVAKESLEK
+1843 KEFNVAKESLEQ
-1855 VATEAQSYI
+1855 VVNEAQSYI

-1882 SINKKDGTIANG
+1882 AINKKDSTIANG

-1922 ENKQKEQVKRD
+1922 ENKQKEQVKKD
-1933 ILALVSEM
+1933 ILALISEI

-1946 NNLTK
+1946 NNLTN

-1964 TKAANL
+1964 TKDANV
-1970 VKNNSSS
+1970 VKNNKSS

-1984 ALTKLQEDFKNSKSD
+1984 ALTKLQEDFKDSKSD
-1999 YETYKTTLAS
+1999 YETYKTSLAS
-2009 LESKISD
+2009 LDSKISE

-2036 YQAIVDKY
+2036 YQAIVNKY

-2059 IATLTNEINNAK
+2059 ITTLTNEINNAK
-2071 QEKNDRDTAKTSLN
+2071 QEKNERDTAKTSLN
-2085 NKINEVN
+2085 NKIDEVN

-2112 NGITSANQLLNKAS
+2112 NGITSANQLLNKSS
-2126 DNATLNAKTTELDN
+2126 DNATLNAKTTELNN
-2140 LLTKANADK
+2140 LLTKANTDK
-2149 TKLDALFNLESK
+2149 VKFDALFNLESK
-2161 IALADKLLKDN
+2161 IVSADKLLKDN

-2226 NADKAAREASK
+2226 NVDKAAREASK
-2237 SALASAIAD
+2237 SALASAIAE
-2246 ANSYAQSTLNKD
+2246 ANSYAQGTLNKD
-2258 QYLELKNELETFLK
+2258 QYLELKNELERFLK
-2272 DQDKY
+2272 EQEKY
-2277 ATTETKA
+2277 GTTETKA
-2284 ELDSRVENIKTK
+2284 ELDARVEKIKAK
-2296 LQDIKKRKDAIDQ
+2296 LQEIKNRKDAIDQ

-2317 ISKLGILLENVK
+2317 ISKLGILIENVK
-2329 QWQNTNLREASN
+2329 QWQNANLREASN
-2341 NTILKYQGLSQID
+2341 NTILKYQGLSQVD
-2354 SDLSK
+2354 GDLTKS
-2359 YITAAE
+2359 INVAE
-2365 TVKNR
+2365 IVKNR
-2370 QNSTTEQLKKAYS
+2370 QNSTTEQLKRAYS
-2383 VLETAHTKAQ
+2383 VLETGYTKVQ
-2393 TQLTSYNNAHRELKD
+2393 TQLTSYNNAHIELKD
-2408 KISELKKYVTE
+2408 KISELKKYVNE
-2419 TLKAPEYKTI
+2419 TLNAPEYKTI
-2429 QDKYQAIVN
+2429 QDKYEAIVN
-2438 ASEKVQDNLIES
+2438 ASEKVQDNLIEN

-2457 KLVTALQNAKAEK
+2457 KLVTELQNAKAEK

-2479 AKLEQLIQTATT
+2479 AKLEQLIQDATT

-2498 GVGATQYSSVKATL
+2498 GVGATQYSNVKATL
-2512 VQAINNAKENIN
+2512 VQAINNAKANID

-2533 RYTTLEAALNK
+2533 RYTTLDAALNK
-2544 AKADKVA
+2544 AKVDKIA
-2551 KAKEIHAAALSEADT
+2551 KAKEIHAAAISEADT
-2566 WIAQNL
+2566 WIAQYL
-2572 SENKPAETQVG
+2572 SKNKPAEVNPG
-2583 NSLKTDFE
+2583 NSLKSDFE

-2601 SNDANDIYQKAQNIK
+2601 SNDANDIYQKSENIK
-2616 AELEKLKLNKTTRDA
+2616 AEFEKLKLNKTTRDA
-2631 AEAKLDALLAKATE
+2631 VEAKLDALLAKATE

-2650 PENNEFN
+2650 PIDNKFN
-2657 TAKTKLENEIERIN
+2657 TAKTKLENEISRISGVKN
-2671 NIKSSL
+2671 SL
-2677 NAEQLLEA
+2677 NTEQLLEA

-2690 TVFNESVE
+2690 TIFNESVE
-2698 TYRNNLKKL
+2698 TYRSNLKTL
-2707 NANATRLLTEAKDLS
+2707 NTNATRLLTEAKDLS

-2727 TYTDLQTKVNE
+2727 TYNNLQAKVNE
-2738 SSAKITSLD
+2738 SSAKIASLD

-2755 SDTKPLY
+2755 SDTKTLY
-2762 DSLIPKYNSLLG
+2762 DNLIPKYNSLLT
-2774 KSQQLNALLKQLDA
+2774 KSQQLNELIKELDA

-2813 LAKNKVYNSEEQ
+2813 LAKNKVYNSEKQ
-2825 VQTNINYLTG
+2825 AQTNIDYLTG

-2862 AFRKAL
+2862 AFKNAL
-2868 SGYTDLLT
+2868 SGYTGLQLN
-2876 KYDQA
+2876 YDQA
-2881 VTTPAKTLEDKF
+2881 VTNPAKAFEDQF
-2893 MAEGKDSKQ
+2893 MAEGRYSKQ
-2902 LTDATAALNKAEA
+2902 LTDATAALNKAET
-2915 TFRSIIQPVGTQI
+2915 TFRSIIQPIGTQI
-2928 QNKISGDWQQTLTK
+2928 QNKISGEWQQTLTK
-2942 IAQFAKVTTSPISSH
+2942 IAEFAKVTISPRSSD
-2957 KGIALDKTA
+2957 KGITLDKTA

-2972 LVKEYNNLNPQNL
+2972 LVREYNNLNPQNL
-2985 LNTLTNKI
+2985 LNALTNKI
-2993 TQNIKPTYKEYDD
+2993 TQNIKPTYKQYDD

-3011 NSYIADLNKKMNKIY
+3011 NSYIADLNTKMDKIY
-3026 NDNWTRNGGKHT
+3026 ADNWTRNGGKHT
-3038 HNLAKQELDKKLNA
+3038 HNLAKQDLDKKLKD
-3052 NLHLNSSTGLY
+3052 NLALNSSTGIY
-3063 DKQAL
+3063 DKQAI
-3068 ELEKTVTYTYNGN
+3068 ELKNSVTYTYNGN
-3081 DQQIYYNY
+3081 DQQIYFNY

-3101 LHTNEMNKRKARLE
+3101 LHNNEMNKRKASLE
-3115 ASTQSYRDSAA
+3115 SSTQTYRNSQEYAD
-3126 YKSMIDWQQKY
+3126 MIDWQVKY
-3137 SNWNEDLLGWAHNT
+3137 SKWNDDFYWQHNT
-3151 DEEFTKATR
+3151 DNEFVSSTR
-3160 EFASYGIAKAQDFI
+3160 EFATYGMSKAQNFI
-3174 TNLFGK
+3174 TNLFSK
-3180 RNTAEYGVY
+3180 RNTSEYGVY
-3189 ESFILNEMLK
+3189 ESFMLNEMLK
-3199 SINTFKGYWDDFG
+3199 SINTFKNYWDSFG
-3212 DKNWDKPLKIDSS
+3212 DKKFEKPLKINTPE
-3225 KYNSLRRYVFTYY
+3225 YNSLRRYIYTYY
-3238 RYSPSKPNNTE
+3238 RISPSKPNDTI
-3249 INIWSE
+3249 INIWTT
-3255 NAKRRYVIT
+3255 NTMTRYGIT
-3264 SNNFNYDYHTR
+3264 KDKFNYDANTI
-3275 EASEHD
+3275 ESSN
-3281 KRYNHEEGVLNWSR
+3281 YNNQDGILNWSH
-3295 RDWWGGTEWENARVQ
+3295 RDWTWGETQWDNATIQRLRNINRV
-3310 RMRNTN
+3310 
-3316 TIFNTHGMYRL
+3316 FNTDGMYKI
-3327 FTAAWSDIKHL
+3327 FTAAWSDIQYL
-3338 WEIYTEKLNQLNKKQ
+3338 WDVYTEKLDKFNKKQ
-3353 ITELQFANFKVEYHN
+3353 ITELEFAKFKVDYHN
-3368 LFEKLWK
+3368 LFEKIWN
-3375 NNYVTISDPIQKYAT
+3375 NNYVKISDPIQSYT
-3390 NLSIT
+3390 TDLSIT

-3403 LSLIYDYISKN
+3403 LGLIYDFILKLS

>member
-1 MSEKKKKSLVI
+1 MSDKKKKSLVI

-23 GGAATITTLHS
+23 GGAATIATLHT
-34 GSSETEKDPKDQ
+34 GASETEKDPNDQ

-63 SLDSE
+63 SLDPE

-150 KEKLDKLNEKLEN
+150 KEKLDKINENLEN

-177 QIKEIKKELEDTI
+177 QIQEIKKELEDTL

-219 GNPAKPEYEDL
+219 GNPVKPEYEEL

-260 KVENIIKDMEITT
+260 KVENIIKDIELTT

-301 DDELQKSWDKLYE
+301 DDELQKAWDKLYE

-327 QSVQKIEEAIKNYID
+327 QSVQKIEESIKNYID

-377 DYSNNELND
+377 NYSNNELSD
-386 SDYSDIKNKLE
+386 TDYSNIKNKLE
-397 QAIAQAEKIANTN
+397 QAIEHAEKIANTN
-410 KDLLTIEQIKDE
+410 KDLLTLEQIKEE
-422 IRSLQEALENAK
+422 IKSLQEALENAK
-434 AEKNKIDSEKINE
+434 VEKNKIGSEKINE

-512 DKEKEREQLIK
+512 DKEKEHEQLIK

-558 TKEQINDFSNQ
+558 TKEQINDLSNQ

-588 KLITDELVELNQ
+588 KLITEALEELNQ
-600 KIIEATNVIEINKFN
+600 KIIQATNVIEINKFN

-621 ILDKLVSSR
+621 ILNKLVSSR
-630 DNALNKYNEI
+630 DDALNKYNEI
-640 KSSQDLSKLNEAKE
+640 KASQDLSKLEEAKE
-654 ECKKLAEA
+654 KCKKLAEA

-672 RDRAKK
+672 RDQAKK
-678 QLEESIGNATEFLN
+678 QLEELIGNATQFLN

-699 DQIKKALNN
+699 DKIKETLNN
-708 VIESSQTTKTEG
+708 VLESSQTTKTEG
-720 DKLAIEEAIDNL
+720 DKLAIEKAIDNL
-732 SKALQD
+732 SKALQE

-748 EKENKSKIKAE
+748 DRENKNKTKVE
-759 LDKLIPDVEKWQKSN
+759 LDKLISDVEKWQKSN
-774 LKNEDGSLI
+774 LKNENGSLI

-803 TSENAESN
+803 TSENTNSN

-826 ENVKTQFDNYT
+826 DNVKIEFENYT

-864 DIQKKYQVKLDN
+864 DIQNKYQVKLDN

-926 FINTIDKKNS
+926 FVNTIDKTNS

-946 SLVSKANEELKKEA
+946 SLVNKANEELKKEA
-960 VSEEELKRLQ
+960 VSDEELKRLQ
-970 KEIDDELKRLITK
+970 KEIDDELKRLIAK

-997 DEINNIINQNNS
+997 NEIDNIINQNNS

-1021 KTAKNNAEN
+1021 KTAKNNAQN
-1030 SFNDLKNK
+1030 SFNDSIKK

-1059 KFNNDKTQRGESKK
+1059 KFNNDKTQREESKK

-1079 DEAKTVLGSLT
+1079 DEANTLLGSLT
-1090 DSKYEKIK
+1090 DSKYEQIK
-1098 NELDKVVADSNSTL
+1098 NELNKVVVDSKSTL
-1112 TNGDKDALDKALTE
+1112 INGDKDALDKALTA

-1140 IDKMYRDIES
+1140 IDKTYRDIES

-1179 NSFNNAISEATQTK
+1179 NSFNNAINEATQTK
-1193 DKIDATLN
+1193 DKIGATLN
-1201 ELVTANETLNQKFN
+1201 ELVTANKTLNQKFS
-1215 QIISAENE
+1215 QIISAEKE

-1229 KVNDKITELENY
+1229 KVNGKITELENY
-1241 INNNLNQNIYADL
+1241 INNNLNQDIYSDL
-1254 KSKYDKVVSD
+1254 KSKYDKVVTD

-1276 LKTLLNDLTN
+1276 LKNLFNDLTN
-1286 SLNEAQNFKAERDKA
+1286 SLNEVQNDKSERDKA
-1301 RSELQKSIDNANNLI
+1301 RSELQKSIENADKLI
-1316 NGQPKNQVYSKLFES
+1316 NGQPKNEVYSKLFES

-1337 KGQNE
+1337 KGQSQ

-1349 DELSAT
+1349 DVLSAT
-1355 SKEINEEINKVVEK
+1355 SKEINDELNKVVEK

-1394 NVDHGLSSVVNTLQN
+1394 NVDSGLNSVVTTLQN
-1409 QYNDSK
+1409 QYDDSK
-1415 NNFDNW
+1415 NKFNNW
-1421 LNNIDSSVVTNVAVE
+1421 LNNIDSSVVTDVAVE

-1456 SKGQLSNL
+1456 SKERLSNL
-1464 IEDVKNYKDNT
+1464 IKKVKNYKDNT
-1475 LSTKTDYSQ
+1475 LSTKADYSK

-1492 IDKYTPYLKSQTK
+1492 IDKYTPYLESQTK
-1505 SELDQSIADLKAELA
+1505 SELDQSIAELQAELA
-1520 QIKNKKILIDQENQT
+1520 KIENQKTLIDQENLN
-1535 EEEAKNEITS
+1535 EDEVKNEITS
-1545 LIAKIREWQ
+1545 LIAKIKEWQ

-1579 SSIKQAEGVKDDTT
+1579 SSIEHAKGIKDNNT

-1604 QLNLAFNNAKNSLT
+1604 QLNLAFNNAQNSLT
-1618 SHQNAYKGLENAISS
+1618 SHKNAYQGLENAISS
-1633 LKSFVDTENIGTELK
+1633 LKSFADTEKIGTELK
-1648 NKYSDITKQYND
+1648 DKYLDITKQYSD
-1660 SKDTRNETELIQD
+1660 SKDTRNETELIED

-1719 GISSSLQTLIDES
+1719 GISSSLQSLIDES
-1732 TLVQNSD
+1732 SLVQNSD
-1739 ASKQAF
+1739 VSKQAL

-1765 LESLIKLSDKI
+1765 LDSLIKLSDKI

-1785 PEYVGVSTGI
+1785 PEYAGVSTGI
-1795 SSKLQSEI
+1795 SSKLQSAI

-1810 EENKNNLDASQITII
+1810 EENKNNLATSQITII

-1864 DTTLSDPIYSNI
+1864 DTTLSDPKYSNI
-1876 KSDLQT
+1876 KSDLET
-1882 SINKKDGTIANG
+1882 TINKKDGTIANG

-1922 ENKQKEQVKRD
+1922 ENKQKEQVKKD
-1933 ILALVSEM
+1933 ILALISEI

-1946 NNLTK
+1946 NSLTN
-1951 AGTSEIKTKINGA
+1951 AGTSEIKTKITEA

-1970 VKNNSSS
+1970 VKNNKSS

-1984 ALTKLQEDFKNSKSD
+1984 ALTKLQQDFKDSKSD

-2009 LESKISD
+2009 LDSKISE

-2036 YQAIVDKY
+2036 YQAIVNKY
-2044 NKDKTSLTQSKLVEA
+2044 NKDKTSFTQSKLVEA
-2059 IATLTNEINNAK
+2059 ITTLTNEINNAK
-2071 QEKNDRDTAKTSLN
+2071 QEKNERDTAKTSLN
-2085 NKINEVN
+2085 NKIDEVN
-2092 TFITSLGDSTVYN
+2092 AFITSLGDSTVYN

-2126 DNATLNAKTTELDN
+2126 DNATLNAKTTELNN
-2140 LLTKANADK
+2140 LLTKAKTDK
-2149 TKLDALFNLESK
+2149 AKFDALFDLESK

-2183 KELKDAKDAAKTKFD
+2183 KELRDAKDPAKNKFD
-2198 SWMTNPLNSDS
+2198 SWMTDPLNSDS

-2226 NADKAAREASK
+2226 NADKTAREASK
-2237 SALASAIAD
+2237 SALANAIAD
-2246 ANSYAQSTLNKD
+2246 GNSYIQGSLNKD

-2272 DQDKY
+2272 EQEKY

-2284 ELDSRVENIKTK
+2284 ELDARVEKIKTK
-2296 LQDIKKRKDAIDQ
+2296 LQEIKNRKDAIDQ
-2309 AENERQNE
+2309 AESERQNE

-2329 QWQNTNLREASN
+2329 QWQNANLREASN
-2341 NTILKYQGLSQID
+2341 NTVLKYQGLSQID
-2354 SDLSK
+2354 NDLTK
-2359 YITAAE
+2359 YITVAE
-2365 TVKNR
+2365 TAKNR
-2370 QNSTTEQLKKAYS
+2370 QSSTTEQLKKAYS
-2383 VLETAHTKAQ
+2383 VLEKAHTDAQ
-2393 TQLTSYNNAHRELKD
+2393 KQLTSYNNAHRELKD

-2429 QDKYQAIVN
+2429 QDKYQDVVN
-2438 ASEKVQDNLIES
+2438 SSEKVQDNLIES
-2450 QLKEESA
+2450 KLKEESA

-2470 ENRDKELAK
+2470 ENRDKELDRT
-2479 AKLEQLIQTATT
+2479 KLEQLIQTATT

-2512 VQAINNAKENIN
+2512 VQAINNAKANIN
-2524 TLSKDQLNS
+2524 ALSKDQLNS

-2551 KAKEIHAAALSEADT
+2551 KAIEIHAAALSEANT
-2566 WIAQNL
+2566 WITQNL
-2572 SENKPAETQVG
+2572 SKNKPAELGDG
-2583 NSLKTDFE
+2583 NSLKSDFE

-2601 SNDANDIYQKAQNIK
+2601 SNDANDIYQKSEKIK
-2616 AELEKLKLNKTTRDA
+2616 AELEKLKLNKSTRDA
-2631 AEAKLDALLAKATE
+2631 AEAKLDALLVKATE
-2645 LKNLM
+2645 LKNSM
-2650 PENNEFN
+2650 PVDNKFN
-2657 TAKTKLENEIERIN
+2657 TAITELENEITRISGVKN
-2671 NIKSSL
+2671 SL
-2677 NAEQLLEA
+2677 NVEQLLEA

-2690 TVFNESVE
+2690 TIFNKSVE
-2698 TYRNNLKKL
+2698 TYRNNLKTL
-2707 NANATRLLTEAKDLS
+2707 NNNATRLLTEAKDLS

-2727 TYTDLQTKVNE
+2727 TYNDLQTKVNE
-2738 SSAKITSLD
+2738 SNAKITSLD

-2774 KSQQLNALLKQLDA
+2774 KSQQLDKLLKELDA

-2813 LAKNKVYNSEEQ
+2813 LAKNKVYNSEKQ
-2825 VQTNINYLTG
+2825 VDDNIKYLTG

-2868 SGYTDLLT
+2868 SGYTDLLA

-2881 VTTPAKTLEDKF
+2881 VTTPAKTLEDQF

-2902 LTDATAALNKAEA
+2902 LTNATDALNKAEA
-2915 TFRSIIQPVGTQI
+2915 TFRSIIQPTGTQI
-2928 QNKISGDWQQTLTK
+2928 QNKISGDWQKTLTE
-2942 IAQFAKVTTSPISSH
+2942 IAKFAKVTTSPISSH
-2957 KGIALDKTA
+2957 KGITLDKTA

-3011 NSYIADLNKKMNKIY
+3011 NSYIADLNAKMNKIY

-3115 ASTQSYRDSAA
+3115 ASTQSYRDSAT
-3126 YKSMIDWQQKY
+3126 YKSMIEWQEKY
-3137 SNWNEDLLGWAHNT
+3137 SKWNEDLLGGAHNT
-3151 DEEFTKATR
+3151 DDWFVQATR
-3160 EFASYGIAKAQDFI
+3160 EFASYGIVKAQDFI

-3199 SINTFKGYWDDFG
+3199 SINTFNGYWDDFG
-3212 DKNWDKPLKIDSS
+3212 DKNWDKPLKIGTS

-3255 NAKRRYVIT
+3255 NAKKRYGIT
-3264 SNNFNYDYHTR
+3264 SDNFNYDYHTK

-3295 RDWWGGTEWENARVQ
+3295 RDWGWVNEWDNDRAQ

-3327 FTAAWSDIKHL
+3327 FTAAWNDIKHL
-3338 WEIYTEKLNQLNKKQ
+3338 WEIYTEKLNQLNNKK
-3353 ITELQFANFKVEYHN
+3353 ITELEFANFKVEYYN

-3375 NNYVTISDPIQKYAT
+3375 NNYVVISDPIQNYAT